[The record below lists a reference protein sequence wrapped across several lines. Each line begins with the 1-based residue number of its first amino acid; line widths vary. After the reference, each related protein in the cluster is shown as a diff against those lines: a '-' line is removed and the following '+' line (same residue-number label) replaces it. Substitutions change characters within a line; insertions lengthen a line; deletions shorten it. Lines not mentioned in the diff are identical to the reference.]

1 MHCVRYH
8 FHIVGIPETTD
19 LNCKIF
25 FFKFLFDNFSTSY
38 YFVFLVSRDNGDK
51 INEKNANNFIHLLIY
66 IISLPETSF
75 SSLSA
80 GLLDIRS

>member
-1 MHCVRYH
+1 MKRI
-8 FHIVGIPETTD
+8 FKWK
-19 LNCKIF
+19 LKI
-25 FFKFLFDNFSTSY
+25 TSY
-38 YFVFLVSRDNGDK
+38 HLRCLKLLAGSRDNGDK